1 MRESYL
7 LIFPVAT
14 NQVAYRTK
22 SSPDTGMLR
31 MPYNRQKERNALTS
45 DDLEHFVAGAQAA
58 SWNLRASIFF
68 SCDSTTAGVAVVV
81 ASDSAV
87 VAATVVTW
95 SVATLVTSSAVVAV
109 SAKVLV
115 GSVTVL
121 APLLTV
127 HNVSRI

>member
-31 MPYNRQKERNALTS
+31 MPYSRQKERNALTS

-58 SWNLRASIFF
+58 SFNLRARFF
-68 SCDSTTAGVAVVV
+68 NSASEGLAVFP
-81 ASDSAV
+81 D
-87 VAATVVTW
+87 
-95 SVATLVTSSAVVAV
+95 
-109 SAKVLV
+109 
-115 GSVTVL
+115 
-121 APLLTV
+121 
-127 HNVSRI
+127 